1 MTKIEIESIMSQIPN
16 LKNIQNSILETHL
29 ENLSTEFDK
38 TKNNIIALT
47 YHLDTVEELYNKI
60 LEEYKTR
67 VND

>member
-1 MTKIEIESIMSQIPN
+1 MTNIEIEGIMSQIPN

-29 ENLSTEFDK
+29 EKLSTEFDK
-38 TKNNIIALT
+38 TKNNIISLT

>member
-1 MTKIEIESIMSQIPN
+1 MTKIEIEGIMSQIPN
-16 LKNIQNSILETHL
+16 IKNIQNSILETHL
-29 ENLSTEFDK
+29 EKLSAEFDI
-38 TKNNIIALT
+38 TKNNIISLT